1 MKMEKFEQLW
11 NEVSEIGRI
20 TANGY
25 RVYIQYCLSGEM
37 TQKQLLQ
44 KKPDWKVSSVSNT
57 VRMLHSMGLLD
68 CKVENGNIIYFVNEN
83 FRADDYLN
91 RKNTEEE

>member
-1 MKMEKFEQLW
+1 MNMEKFEQLW

-25 RVYIQYCLSGEM
+25 RVYIQYGAM
-37 TQKQLLQ
+37 TQKQLLE

-57 VRMLHSMGLLD
+57 VRMLHSIGLLD

-91 RKNTEEE
+91 KKNA

>member
-1 MKMEKFEQLW
+1 MDMQKFEQLW

-37 TQKQLLQ
+37 TQKQLLE
-44 KKPDWKVSSVSNT
+44 KKTDWKVSSVSNT

-68 CKVENGNIIYFVNEN
+68 CRVENGNNIYFVNEN
-83 FRADDYLN
+83 FSAEKYLN
-91 RKNTEEE
+91 KKKVEG